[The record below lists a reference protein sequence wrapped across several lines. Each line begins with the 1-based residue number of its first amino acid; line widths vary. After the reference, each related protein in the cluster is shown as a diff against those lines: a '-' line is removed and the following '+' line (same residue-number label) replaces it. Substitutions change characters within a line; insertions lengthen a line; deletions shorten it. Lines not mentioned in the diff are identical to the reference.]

1 MNIKSLVSLFLTLII
16 LTTRV
21 GYALNVHYC
30 NDKIA
35 KISLAYNSSNCG
47 MESNFDSKLN
57 TLDKLTKKSCCEDEI
72 QLFQNHEPQK
82 IDQEDFLKV
91 TIIKNI
97 SLDIWIS
104 NSKITFFLSS
114 ILFNPLLPHKTCKLF
129 LRIIHLYFMVNLS
142 FQKKE

>member
-1 MNIKSLVSLFLTLII
+1 MKIKSLVSLFLTLII

-30 NDKIA
+30 DDKIA

-97 SLDIWIS
+97 SLRHLDIKTLKS
-104 NSKITFFLSS
+104 HFLSNLN
-114 ILFNPLLPHKTCKLF
+114 LFNPPSPPTKTCKLF
-129 LRIIHLYFMVNLS
+129 LKNNS
-142 FQKKE
+142 FIFYG

>member
-1 MNIKSLVSLFLTLII
+1 MKIKSLVSLFLTLII

-47 MESNFDSKLN
+47 MESNFDYKLN
-57 TLDKLTKKSCCEDEI
+57 PLDKLTKKSCCEDEI

-97 SLDIWIS
+97 PIRHLDIKTPKSHFFS
-104 NSKITFFLSS
+104 NLNLFDPTLS
-114 ILFNPLLPHKTCKLF
+114 PTKTCKLF
-129 LRIIHLYFMVNLS
+129 LKNNS
-142 FQKKE
+142 FIFYG

>member
-1 MNIKSLVSLFLTLII
+1 MKIKSLVSLFLTLTI
-16 LTTRV
+16 LGTRV
-21 GYALNVHYC
+21 GYAINIHYC
-30 NDKIA
+30 KDKIA
-35 KISLAYNSSNCG
+35 KISLAYNSSNCN

-97 SLDIWIS
+97 PIRHLDIKTPKS
-104 NSKITFFLSS
+104 HFF
-114 ILFNPLLPHKTCKLF
+114 F
-129 LRIIHLYFMVNLS
+129 
-142 FQKKE
+142 

>member
-1 MNIKSLVSLFLTLII
+1 MKIKSLVSLFLTLII

-82 IDQEDFLKV
+82 IDQENFLKI
-91 TIIKNI
+91 TIIENVFFRDSDFKT
-97 SLDIWIS
+97 LKS
-104 NSKITFFLSS
+104 NLLSKAY
-114 ILFNPLLPHKTCKLF
+114 LFNSLSPPTKTCKLF
-129 LRIIHLYFMVNLS
+129 LKNNS
-142 FQKKE
+142 FIFYG